1 MPSVFSLADTIA
13 ASASVGSGVNIN
25 GLDVTGILMPSGW
38 DTAAITLQYSPDGTT
53 WSNVYDQYGG
63 EMTLQTAASRYIALP
78 PSLLAG
84 VGWLKLRSGTSGSAV
99 NQTAARTV
107 TWIVRNYGR

>member
-13 ASASVGSGVNIN
+13 ASASLGSGVNIN

-53 WSNVYDQYGG
+53 WSNVYDQFGT
-63 EMTLQTAASRYIALP
+63 EVTIQAAASRYIALP

-107 TWIVRNYGR
+107 TWVVRNYGR